1 MGQKTNPIA
10 FRLTD
15 NKSPANWPSRWFS
28 SKGKYPE
35 MIKEDLEI
43 RKFLESRLEAAG
55 LMTVQIERLTRK
67 VRITLFTSRPGM
79 VIGRG
84 GKGLEEIKK
93 ALSKVVSVVNPDK
106 NLDLE
111 VEEVKNQ
118 DLSAKLVAQ
127 RIVYQLEKR
136 IPFRRVVK
144 KTLERVMMSGAVGAR
159 IVVKGRID
167 GAEIARS
174 ETFSAGRVSLS
185 TIRADI
191 DYAEV
196 PALTKSGY
204 VGIRVYINR
213 GER

>member
-1 MGQKTNPIA
+1 MGQKTHPIA

-15 NKSPANWPSRWFS
+15 NKSSVNWSSRWFS
-28 SKGKYPE
+28 SKEKYPE
-35 MIKEDLEI
+35 LIREDLRI
-43 RKFLESRLEAAG
+43 RKFLEGRLAAAG

-67 VRITLFTSRPGM
+67 VRITLFASRPGL

-93 ALSKVVSVVNPDK
+93 SLSKLVSVVNPEK
-106 NLDLE
+106 NLEIE

-136 IPFRRVVK
+136 IPFRRVIK

-191 DYAEV
+191 DYAEI

-204 VGIRVYINR
+204 VGIKVYINR

>member
-1 MGQKTNPIA
+1 MGQKTHPIA
-10 FRLTD
+10 FRLSD
-15 NKSPANWPSRWFS
+15 NKAPGGWSSRWFS
-28 SKGKYPE
+28 SKGKYPS

-43 RKFLESRLEAAG
+43 RNFLEKRLDMAG
-55 LMTVQIERLTRK
+55 LMLVQIERLTRK
-67 VRITLFTSRPGM
+67 VRITLFVGRPGL

-93 ALSKVVSVVNPDK
+93 ALCKIVSIESPDK
-106 NLDLE
+106 NLEIE

-118 DLSAKLVAQ
+118 DLSAKLVGQ

-136 IPFRRVVK
+136 VPFRKVIKR
-144 KTLERVMMSGAVGAR
+144 TLERVMMSGAVGAK

-167 GAEIARS
+167 GAEIARR
-174 ETFSAGRVSLS
+174 ENFSAGKVSLS

-204 VGIRVYINR
+204 VGIKVYINR